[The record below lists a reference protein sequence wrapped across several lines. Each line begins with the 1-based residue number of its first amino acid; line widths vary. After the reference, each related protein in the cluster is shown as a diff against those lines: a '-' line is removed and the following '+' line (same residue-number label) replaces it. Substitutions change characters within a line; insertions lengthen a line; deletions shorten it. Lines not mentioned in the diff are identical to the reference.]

1 MQGQWL
7 LLLVFSAP
15 EEPLLTPTLLEWLE
29 KEPPEERFLVE
40 DQLYASMHIHVC
52 VCRGQGMPCE
62 EGEAS
67 IGSGWGSSAR

>member
-15 EEPLLTPTLLEWLE
+15 EEPLFTPELLQWLE

-40 DQLYASMHIHVC
+40 EHL
-52 VCRGQGMPCE
+52 
-62 EGEAS
+62 
-67 IGSGWGSSAR
+67 